1 MKVTRILLLSLLMTA
16 SVAQQGGNNT
26 GGSRGS
32 RPGPPTTLPDVTMGT
47 PDERPGTFDAAMENQ
62 RAKMRNEDRQ
72 KRLVEDTQK
81 LLTLA
86 NQLKEEVDKS
96 SKDTMSISVIKKAEE
111 IEKLAKSVKER
122 MKG

>member
-16 SVAQQGGNNT
+16 SVAQQGGNT
-26 GGSRGS
+26 GGSRGT
-32 RPGPPTTLPDVTMGT
+32 RPGPPTTIPDVTMGA
-47 PDERPGTFDAAMENQ
+47 PDDRPGTFDATMENQ

-72 KRLVEDTQK
+72 KRLVEDTHK

-96 SKDTMSISVIKKAEE
+96 SKDTMSITVIKKAEE

>member
-1 MKVTRILLLSLLMTA
+1 MNAMRVLVAGFLMTA
-16 SVAQQGGNNT
+16 AAMAQQGGGT
-26 GGSRGS
+26 TSTGS
-32 RPGPPTTLPDVTMGT
+32 RPQLPAPDLPDASMGSG
-47 PDERPGTFDAAMENQ
+47 DRPPIFDARMESQ

-86 NQLKEEVDKS
+86 NQLKEEVSKS
-96 SKDTMSISVIKKAEE
+96 NKDTLSITVIKKAEE

>member
-16 SVAQQGGNNT
+16 SVAQQGGNT
-26 GGSRGS
+26 GGSRGA
-32 RPGPPTTLPDVTMGT
+32 RPGPPTTIPDVTMGA
-47 PDERPGTFDAAMENQ
+47 PDDRPGTFDATMENQ

-72 KRLVEDTQK
+72 KRLVEDTHK

-86 NQLKEEVDKS
+86 NQLNEEVDKS
-96 SKDTMSISVIKKAEE
+96 SKDTMSITVIKKAEE

>member
-16 SVAQQGGNNT
+16 SVAQQGGNT
-26 GGSRGS
+26 GGSRGA
-32 RPGPPTTLPDVTMGT
+32 RPGPPTTIPDVTMGA
-47 PDERPGTFDAAMENQ
+47 PDDRPGTFDATMENQ

-72 KRLVEDTQK
+72 KRLVEDTHK

-96 SKDTMSISVIKKAEE
+96 SKDTMSITVIKKAEE

>member
-1 MKVTRILLLSLLMTA
+1 MKVTRILLLGLLMTA
-16 SVAQQGGNNT
+16 SVAQQGSNNT
-26 GGSRGS
+26 GNPRGG
-32 RPGPPTTLPDVTMGT
+32 RPTTTMPDVTMGS

-96 SKDTMSISVIKKAEE
+96 SKDTMSITVIKKAEE

>member
-16 SVAQQGGNNT
+16 AVAQQGGNNT
-26 GGSRGS
+26 GNPRGA
-32 RPGPPTTLPDVTMGT
+32 RPTPTMPDVTMGA
-47 PDERPGTFDAAMENQ
+47 PDDRPGTFDATMENQ

-96 SKDTMSISVIKKAEE
+96 SKDTMSITVIKKAEE